1 MEIPTSIFDAFMGG
15 YDPGNDMASQQL
27 SEHHRR
33 ILNQQGLNT
42 MAAQFNQPTNSA
54 KPVNPE
60 PNPVLLLLE

>member
-1 MEIPTSIFDAFMGG
+1 MAIPTNLFDACMGR
-15 YDPGNDMASQQL
+15 YDPMNDMSNQQL
-27 SEHHRR
+27 SEHHMR